1 MHLTILAVPDCPNAP
16 ALADRV
22 AAAIKGRPGITVA
35 REVITNDADA
45 VRWRMRGSPALLID
59 GADPFAS
66 PDQPVSL
73 SCRVYAGTGGV
84 PSVSQIRTALNGAD
98 AAHAANARGWMRSAT
113 RAGRGRIA
121 PVERRQRAVH
131 QSILR
136 SFVRT
141 GTAPSGT
148 ELSAAAAPQELEAV
162 LKALADADFLCL
174 DDTGRIT
181 AAYPFSASP
190 TRHRVKMPGG
200 QAFAMCAIDALGVSV
215 MTGLPVVIE
224 SADPVTG
231 APVTIAVDKG
241 QASWDPVTSVVYAGS
256 AASDC
261 GGPSAT
267 ECCDYINFFGT
278 EATAAEWVACHP
290 EITGGILDQQEA
302 LRAGIG
308 IFGQLLA

>member
-16 ALADRV
+16 VLADRV
-22 AAAIKGRPGITVA
+22 AAAIKGRTGVTVA
-35 REVITNDADA
+35 RHVITDDADA

-73 SCRVYAGTGGV
+73 SCRVHAGTDGV
-84 PSVSQIRTALNGAD
+84 PSVRQIRTALNRAD
-98 AAHAANARGWMRSAT
+98 ASDAANARGWMRSAG
-113 RAGRGRIA
+113 RAGRGRVA

-141 GTAPSGT
+141 GSAPTGA
-148 ELSAAAAPQELEAV
+148 ELSAAAAPHELAAV
-162 LKALADADFLCL
+162 LKELADGDFLCL
-174 DDTGRIT
+174 DDAGRIA
-181 AAYPFSASP
+181 AAYPFSALP
-190 TRHRVKMPGG
+190 TRHRVKMAGV

-215 MTGLPVVIE
+215 MTGRPVVIE

-231 APVTIAVDKG
+231 APVTVAVERD

-256 AASDC
+256 AGSEC

-278 EATAAEWVACHP
+278 GATAAEWVACHP
-290 EITGGILDQQEA
+290 EITGGILDQQRA

-308 IFGQLLA
+308 IFGQLLT